1 MLDNNKQ
8 TLILDTTLVSDS
20 LWVMQG
26 PTSGPLNGDETVFVE
41 IGRGW
46 IRRSILN
53 LLMCFHPKVALSHLT
68 RPHCRGLI
76 LEMLSPCLPG
86 IVGRIPY
93 LPEIVCWGA
102 MMLAV
107 EVVL

>member
-1 MLDNNKQ
+1 M
-8 TLILDTTLVSDS
+8 DTTLVPDS

-41 IGRGW
+41 VGRGW

-53 LLMCFHPKVALSHLT
+53 LLMCVHPKVALGHLT

-76 LEMLSPCLPG
+76 LEMLSMLCACLPG

-93 LPEIVCWGA
+93 LPEIVCWGV
-102 MMLAV
+102 MVLAV
-107 EVVL
+107 EIVLYPNSLL